1 VYDFNHNETICH
13 LFSDLSLLELLKIIC
28 IALVKKNTAL
38 VVLHLV
44 VVVALAGLKKG
55 RRRKEKRC

>member
-13 LFSDLSLLELLKIIC
+13 LFCDLSLLELLKIIC